1 VRRVAVLL
9 LALAAVRAPAATAY
23 VSDDLLLTVYA
34 ETNNQGQR
42 LTTLHSG
49 AVLETLGTEGDYTQ
63 VRLADGITG
72 WAKSS
77 YLTSREP
84 AVLRIKKLEEELDR
98 ARASPAGQSEA
109 AARSELEQLHHTLQD
124 KQQEIDTLHAR
135 AQTQG
140 STASPPARAD
150 IVPVG
155 AGGGWLTAVLVLLAA
170 GAGFWLGY
178 ATLARRVRT
187 RFGGIKVY

>member
-1 VRRVAVLL
+1 MRVAAVLL
-9 LALAAVRAPAATAY
+9 LALVAVRASAATAY

-49 AVLETLGTEGDYTQ
+49 AVVETLGSDGDFTQ

-72 WAKSS
+72 WAKTS
-77 YLTSREP
+77 YLTAREP
-84 AVLRIKKLEEELDR
+84 AVLRVKKLEEELDR
-98 ARASPAGQSEA
+98 SRASPAGQSEA
-109 AARSELEQLHHTLQD
+109 AARNELEQLRHTLEA
-124 KQQEIDTLHAR
+124 KQQELDAAR
-135 AQTQG
+135 ARTPATG
-140 STASPPARAD
+140 ATASPPARAE
-150 IVPVG
+150 IVP
-155 AGGGWLTAVLVLLAA
+155 AGNGIGWSTGVLVLLAL
-170 GAGFWLGY
+170 GAGFWMGY